1 MGQQHLRNG
10 RCSAFCLRLSRLSYK
25 DPDAPHDVN
34 LKKVIDLLYTG
45 PVAGWNV

>member
-1 MGQQHLRNG
+1 MVVVQLFA
-10 RCSAFCLRLSRLSYK
+10 CELSRLSYK